1 MEPRFD
7 EKGLIPAI
15 LQNDRTNKVLML
27 GYMDKEAWERT
38 LGEKRVYFFSRSRKA
53 LWLKGET
60 SGNFQEVKAAYLDCD
75 GDAAL
80 IKVKP
85 EGPVCHTGND
95 SCFFASVLP
104 PSYPSPFLNF
114 WEELFQLIRERK
126 ENPQVNSYT
135 SRLFQEGKAK
145 ICQKLGE
152 EATELIVASFGGQKK
167 ATIHEIADVIYHLFV
182 LMNQLDIDLGAVSE
196 ELSGRTK

>member
-1 MEPRFD
+1 MEPQFD
-7 EKGLIPAI
+7 EKGLIPAV
-15 LQNDRTNKVLML
+15 LQDERTHKVLML
-27 GYMDKEAWERT
+27 GYMNKEAWKRT
-38 LGEKRVYFFSRSRKA
+38 LQKKRVHFFSRSRKA

-60 SGNFQEVKAAYLDCD
+60 SGNFQEVKAVYLDCD

-80 IKVKP
+80 IQVKP

-95 SCFFASVLP
+95 SCFFASVLSPASP
-104 PSYPSPFLNF
+104 PPFLNF

-126 ENPQVNSYT
+126 QNFRENSYT

-152 EATELIVASFGGQKK
+152 EAAEVIIASFEGEKK
-167 ATIHEIADVIYHLFV
+167 AAVHEIADLVYHLFV
-182 LMNQLDIDLGAVSE
+182 LMNQLDIDLDDVSR
-196 ELSGRTK
+196 ELSARRK